1 MKLIRLSIK
10 KSFYH
15 RIMTSEP
22 PFWEKYVNIYEKE
35 IVSEENDEETDVET
49 IKSELLDKSPFV
61 LPIEYHNPQC
71 LSGTLRADIEFHGDN
86 NLMSHILPSKCN
98 HVPLLMEKWSSLYTT
113 NKDYLKDN
121 QGLLK
126 SYHDKDS
133 KMDEFIQSYLD
144 FKSEQNF
151 LGKFQYI
158 QFRRFFFLNSIIGF
172 LQFLALYNIC
182 SPLFS
187 LLSPFMGLIVPY
199 FMFYLKGIRMSFS
212 SYLSM
217 VKTMIM
223 NLPMVRNLLQFNKG
237 NIQHKIYTM
246 VYLFFYVMSIYNNVN
261 SCIHFYKNTNFM
273 IEFNSKYFSFLSQ
286 GSELIQ
292 HMHDQTKT
300 LPSFSGFN
308 EDLLR
313 YQKEVQKMQYS
324 IVSLNNVQQQYMKYG
339 QIGLLMKS
347 NFDMFYDES
356 HHNCVMYLTYLN
368 QYHRNM
374 MDLAA
379 LVKGKK
385 LNPCTFLGGNK
396 KPTKMKKMYY
406 IAHPPK
412 ESVKNNISLDKNI
425 IITGPNASGKTTL
438 IKSVIIN
445 LFLSQSIGM
454 GCYKKCKLHMYDYFH
469 SYLNIP
475 DTSNRDSLFQAEA
488 RRCKDIFEFIK
499 AKKDKRH
506 LCIFDEIY
514 SGTNPQDA
522 VLCADIYLKGMNQY
536 KSCVDFVLTTH
547 YLDLCKKF
555 EEKDS
560 VIKNQQMDVNQP
572 SEDNIEYTYVL
583 KNGISNV
590 HGGYQVLKDLEYPE
604 ELMK

>member
-1 MKLIRLSIK
+1 
-10 KSFYH
+10 
-15 RIMTSEP
+15 MTSEP
-22 PFWEKYVNIYEKE
+22 SFWEKYSNVWAKE
-35 IVSEENDEETDVET
+35 IVTEENDEETDVEE
-49 IKSELLDKSPFV
+49 IKANLLDTSPFI
-61 LPIEYHNPQC
+61 LPIEYHDPHC
-71 LSGTLRADIEFHGDN
+71 LPHSLRADIEFHGPQ
-86 NLMSHILPSKCN
+86 NLMSHLLPSTCE
-98 HVPLLMEKWSSLYTT
+98 HTPLLMEKWSSLYTT
-113 NKDYLKDN
+113 HKPYLKDN
-121 QGLLK
+121 QSLLK
-126 SYHDKDS
+126 NYKTKDS
-133 KMDEFIQSYLD
+133 KMDTFIQSYLD

-212 SYLSM
+212 TYMKM
-217 VKTMIM
+217 VKTMVL
-223 NLPMVRNLLQFNKG
+223 NLPMVRNFLQFNKG
-237 NIQHKIYTM
+237 NLQQKVYAL
-246 VYLFFYVMSIYNNVN
+246 VYLFFYGMSIYNNVN

-273 IEFNSKYFSFLSQ
+273 IDFNSKYFSFLSQ
-286 GSELIQ
+286 GDELI
-292 HMHDQTKT
+292 HHVHEQTKT
-300 LPSFSGFN
+300 LPSFSRFN
-308 EDLLR
+308 EDLLK
-313 YQKEVQKMQYS
+313 YQKEVHKMQYS
-324 IVSLNNVQQQYMKYG
+324 IVSLNNTQQQYMKYG

-356 HHNCVMYLTYLN
+356 HHKCVMYLTYLN
-368 QYHRNM
+368 QYHRNI
-374 MDLAA
+374 MDLAH
-379 LVKGKK
+379 LVQNKS
-385 LNPCTFLGGNK
+385 LNPCTFKSNHH
-396 KPTKMKKMYY
+396 TKMKKMYY
-406 IAHPPK
+406 IAHSAK
-412 ESVKNNISLDKNI
+412 ESIKNNISLDKNI

-438 IKSVIIN
+438 IKSTLIN

-454 GCYKKCKLHMYDYFH
+454 GCYKKCKLHMYDHFH

-499 AKKDKRH
+499 KNKDKRH

-555 EEKDS
+555 EEKES
-560 VIKNQQMDVNQP
+560 VIKNQQMDVNQE
-572 SEDNIEYTYVL
+572 SNEDIQYTYVL
-583 KNGISNV
+583 KNGISEV
-590 HGGYQVLKDLEYPE
+590 HGGYQVLKDLEYPD
-604 ELMK
+604 ELLS